1 VGHPR
6 RRVAAVSQG
15 AMPRR
20 VEAAGANAKQG
31 GPALGILN
39 GDSTQQRPTVVN
51 LCSGWRWHGGRR
63 WQFRA

>member
-1 VGHPR
+1 VGRPDVGHPR

-39 GDSTQQRPTVVN
+39 GDSTQ
-51 LCSGWRWHGGRR
+51 
-63 WQFRA
+63 